1 MSYFS
6 TIRMVTTISGFD
18 FLKSSIDD
26 YLDQHCCPN
35 DLNLLLESNMDY
47 YQSDDYGVYFGW
59 DNIRWYDQFFPEI
72 IAFCDALEKLEKQSF
87 EYQFLRIGENYD
99 DIEQIYRL
107 KSGKLHPFYPI
118 VQIAG
123 GFDHSI

>member
-6 TIRMVTTISGFD
+6 TVRMVTTVSGFE
-18 FLKSSIDD
+18 FLKSTINE
-26 YLDQHCCPN
+26 YLIQYCCSGE
-35 DLNLLLESNMDY
+35 LNLLLHTNLDY

-72 IAFCDALEKLEKQSF
+72 IAFCAALKELEKQSF

-107 KSGKLHPFYPI
+107 RSGKLHAYYPL

-123 GFDHSI
+123 GIEA